1 MADPAPER
9 KPEPEP
15 EGGPEVETAGEGRIQ
30 AEPEVTDDFND
41 GDSLYSWS
49 DDSSSTQSLYS
60 AITRHVYDNG
70 RRYHSYRQG
79 AYW

>member
-1 MADPAPER
+1 MADPVPER

-15 EGGPEVETAGEGRIQ
+15 EGGPAVETAGEGRIQ
-30 AEPEVTDDFND
+30 VEPGVADDFND
-41 GDSLYSWS
+41 SDSLYSWS

>member
-1 MADPAPER
+1 MADPVPEP
-9 KPEPEP
+9 KPEPK
-15 EGGPEVETAGEGRIQ
+15 PEVE
-30 AEPEVTDDFND
+30 PEVGNADEAGIQVGSDFTDDSD
-41 GDSLYSWS
+41 ADSSYSWD